1 MYGFLIV
8 ATLLVL
14 AFKLFKYRINR
25 KVLPWTELLKAA
37 KDAESQEDLA
47 AAERLLTEAIEYAAN
62 QKGLLWTQW
71 QQLSRQ
77 RMAQVL
83 FKSGQLDR
91 TASLAFEVLQQG
103 RAAT

>member
-8 ATLLVL
+8 AAVLVL

-25 KVLPWTELLKAA
+25 NIRPWSKLLESA
-37 KDAESQEDLA
+37 KDAQSHGDLA
-47 AAERLLTEAIEYAAN
+47 SAEFHLTEAVEYAVK
-62 QKGLLWTQW
+62 QKGVLWAQW
-71 QQLSRQ
+71 QQLSRHLL
-77 RMAQVL
+77 AQVL

-91 TASLAFEVLQQG
+91 TASLSFENLQQG